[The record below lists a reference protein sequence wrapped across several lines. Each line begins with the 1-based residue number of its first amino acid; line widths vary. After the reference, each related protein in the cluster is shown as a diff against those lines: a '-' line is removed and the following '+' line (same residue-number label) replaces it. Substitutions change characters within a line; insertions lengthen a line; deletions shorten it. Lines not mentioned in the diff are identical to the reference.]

1 MTVKNDLIYREGESL
16 AARSKFEG
24 CFDQGKDPRGFQR
37 VHKVELIND
46 KRSSYLFSY
55 LLVYVLV
62 I

>member
-37 VHKVELIND
+37 VHKVEMI
-46 KRSSYLFSY
+46 KGQVRYLFSY

>member
-1 MTVKNDLIYREGESL
+1 MTVKNDLIYRAGESF